1 VTVAAPALDARAPSP
16 AARPRWLDGRWRGA
30 LLVLGAWTVLAV
42 VFALHNYLT
51 FEADGRPVRFA
62 HALWWSVAEWYTWAA
77 LTPVVVWLS
86 RRWRVAGEHWARNA
100 VVLLIAAAAVASLQV
115 GIEHLADRMAWV
127 ASGSPGM
134 SVRYWLSDGGSTA
147 PMELSYLLPRKI
159 GFGFVTCIAL
169 YVVAHAVDYYRLYRE
184 RELRAARLESALA
197 AAQLQLLRSQLQP
210 HFLFNTLNGIASLIP
225 EDPQAAEEMVECLSD
240 LLRASLRRSD
250 AMEVPLSE
258 ELHLLEQYLTIQERR
273 FDDRLRVV
281 REIHPDSLGARV
293 PPLVLQPLVENA
305 IRYGVAPRPDGGEV
319 RIVARA
325 VSGALEIAVLDD
337 GPGFDDPSSL
347 RPGIGIAN
355 TRERLA
361 RLYGDAA
368 RLELGN
374 RESGGARV
382 RLVVPR

>member
-1 VTVAAPALDARAPSP
+1 VTAAASALARPARQ
-16 AARPRWLDGRWRGA
+16 AARPRRLHDRRRGA
-30 LLVLGAWTVLAV
+30 LLVLGAWTALAV

-77 LTPVVVWLS
+77 LTPVVVWLT
-86 RRWRVAGEHWARNA
+86 RRWRMAGEHWARNA
-100 VVLLIAAAAVASLQV
+100 LVLLIAAPAVASLQV
-115 GIEHLADRMAWV
+115 GIEHAADRLAWLV
-127 ASGSPGM
+127 SGSPGM

-169 YVVAHAVDYYRLYRE
+169 YVVVHALDYYRLYRE

-225 EDPQAAEEMVECLSD
+225 DDPRAAEEMVECLSD
-240 LLRASLRRSD
+240 LLRASLRGSD
-250 AMEVPLSE
+250 ATEVPLSE
-258 ELHLLEQYLTIQERR
+258 ELRLLEQYLTIQELR
-273 FDDRLRVV
+273 FNDRLRVV
-281 REIHPDSLGARV
+281 RDIDPESLGAKV

-305 IRYGVAPRPDGGEV
+305 IRHGLSGRPQGGEV
-319 RIVARA
+319 RLVARR
-325 VSGALEIAVLDD
+325 SNGALDIQVLDD
-337 GPGFDDPSSL
+337 GPGFDDPLSV

-355 TRERLA
+355 TRQRLA
-361 RLYGDAA
+361 HLYGEAG

-374 RESGGARV
+374 REDGGARV
-382 RLVVPR
+382 RLVVPL